1 MVDISGAVVVVTGG
15 TRGLGKAIVDELL
28 ARGAAKVYATSRSAK
43 DSTDPRIVVPQLE
56 VTDDSSVDAL
66 AALASDATIVINN
79 AALLSSHGI
88 LDDFDAIRADFEA
101 NVLGV
106 IRVSRAFSPVLAR
119 NGGGALLNMLSVASW
134 LHGGGYSA
142 SKAAA
147 WAVTNSLRL
156 ELHQQ
161 GTTVTGVHV
170 GYIDTD
176 MVKHVTEPKND
187 PAHVARM
194 ALDGLESGAAEVLV
208 DEITRETKLKLADSP
223 LVMYPQLTD

>member
-101 NVLGV
+101 NVFGV

-119 NGGGALLNMLSVASW
+119 TGGGALLNMLSVASW

-142 SKAAA
+142 SKAAV

-156 ELHQQ
+156 ELHTQ

>member
-66 AALASDATIVINN
+66 AAFASDATIVINN

-88 LDDFDAIRADFEA
+88 LDDFGAIRADFEA
-101 NVLGV
+101 NVFGV

-119 NGGGALLNMLSVASW
+119 NGGGALLNTLSVASW
-134 LHGGGYSA
+134 LHSGGYSA

-147 WAVTNSLRL
+147 
-156 ELHQQ
+156 
-161 GTTVTGVHV
+161 
-170 GYIDTD
+170 
-176 MVKHVTEPKND
+176 
-187 PAHVARM
+187 
-194 ALDGLESGAAEVLV
+194 
-208 DEITRETKLKLADSP
+208 
-223 LVMYPQLTD
+223 